1 MAVVKIVRFDACRL
15 ARSDMLFH
23 VEQEKFGMFWG

>member
-15 ARSDMLFH
+15 ARSDMLLH

>member
-15 ARSDMLFH
+15 DRIAMLFH